1 MGGLA
6 ALAEME
12 IDGKVRRAMKSRNE
26 PGKQTVL
33 RPNAASELAADLR
46 SLIQAARLR
55 VAQTV
60 NAELVILYWQI
71 GNRIRTHILGA
82 VRADYGDQIVSTL
95 SRQLTVEYGAGFSR
109 PNLFHMIRLV
119 EAWPGQA
126 AMTALAQH
134 LGWSHFKEILYL
146 ENDLARH
153 FYAEM
158 CRLERWSVRTL
169 RERVRSMMFERTAI
183 SRLPEATIREDLQQ
197 LREADSLTPERPV
210 PARFSR
216 AERRVQRT
224 RPRSRDPP

>member
-1 MGGLA
+1 MGKTKKSERSQPAVA
-6 ALAEME
+6 A
-12 IDGKVRRAMKSRNE
+12 
-26 PGKQTVL
+26 
-33 RPNAASELAADLR
+33 PNLFGELAADVR
-46 SLIQAARLR
+46 TLIEAARLR

-60 NAELVILYWQI
+60 NAELVLLYWQI
-71 GNRIRTHILGA
+71 GNRIRRDVLGPT
-82 VRADYGDQIVSTL
+82 RAEYGEQIVSTL